1 MNNNDITN
9 GATNPYFLREEQG
22 SGVASF
28 LSPNVILVD
37 AEYVDSVAFNLT
49 VNFERMLERRIPK
62 ADLAHW
68 LDCVALDGGIEPGNN
83 EIQVLFLHEKKGER
97 HSFLENFNPSD
108 LEAEINGKA
117 FKDTIG
123 EFAMEAYP
131 VTSGMTNKRDF
142 FLETMQVILNHE
154 PVENIM
160 LLPNIEE
167 YGHAVTAELKKNKKN
182 VTVFS
187 MSPIMGTGF
196 NQQILGYSLM
206 SAMGIRGEEF
216 NSQSGI

>member
-1 MNNNDITN
+1 MNNSDRTN
-9 GATNPYFLREEQG
+9 GVTTPFSHREGQG
-22 SGVASF
+22 GGSASF

-37 AEYVDSVAFNLT
+37 AEYVDSVAFHLS

-62 ADLAHW
+62 VDLAHW

-83 EIQVLFLHEKKGER
+83 EIQVIFLHEQKGES

-108 LEAEINGKA
+108 LQTEINGKA
-117 FKDTIG
+117 FKDSIG
-123 EFAMEAYP
+123 EFSMEAYP
-131 VTSGMTNKRDF
+131 VASDMTNKRDF
-142 FLETMQVILNHE
+142 FLETMQVILNDE
-154 PVENIM
+154 PVKNVM

-167 YGHAVTAELKKNKKN
+167 YGHALIAELKKNKKN
-182 VTVFS
+182 VTLFS

-216 NSQSGI
+216 ENEE